1 MTAGTA
7 WGVPYL
13 FIRIAV
19 EDFSTSSMIFLRVL
33 IGAVILIPIAI
44 NRKEL
49 LPLLKEWK
57 FVLAYGLIQIVGP
70 WYLVTE
76 AERSISS
83 GMAGLLSATVP
94 IFGMV
99 IGYFYLGDKS
109 LAHPKTLMGVVVGF
123 VGIVLLVGIDAL
135 TSKVDFWSMF
145 MVILAAAA
153 YAIAPTM
160 TQIKMPQVSGIA
172 LNGFA
177 MAMISVL
184 YLIPAGMTLPQEI
197 AASPSIESWFSVL
210 GLGVICSAIAFV
222 AFSAL
227 TRAIGVAR
235 AGLITYMNMVV
246 AVLLGIL
253 ILQEPITPGM
263 LIGFPMVLF
272 GSYFATRKH

>member
-1 MTAGTA
+1 LTAGTA

>member
-1 MTAGTA
+1 LTAGTA
-7 WGVPYL
+7 WGLPYL

-19 EDFSTSSMIFLRVL
+19 EDFSTSSMIFLRVV

-44 NRKEL
+44 HRKEL
-49 LPLLKEWK
+49 FPLLKEWK

-94 IFGMV
+94 IFGMI

-109 LAHPKTLMGVVVGF
+109 LAHPKTLIGVVVGF
-123 VGIVLLVGIDAL
+123 AGIILLVGIDAL

-160 TQIKMPQVSGIA
+160 TQMRMPQVSGIA

-184 YLIPAGMTLPQEI
+184 YLIPASMSLPAEI
-197 AASPSIESWFSVL
+197 AASVSAESWFSVL

-253 ILQEPITPGM
+253 ILQEPITQGM